1 VNPSAAVGVSS
12 GIMST
17 DATSSPRAAL
27 QVDPATLPDDAALL
41 KSLVAQLFAELQSR
55 DGRISDLEHRMSL
68 LLRKLYGSKS
78 EKLDPRQASL
88 FDLLTAAAEGQS
100 AVADDAP
107 PAAADDNSTDETPAA
122 TSATKQRP
130 GHGRRRLPDQLQRR
144 EVEHDLTEP
153 EKEALGGA
161 ANLVVIG
168 REVTEQL
175 EWEPSCLYVIRH
187 VQLTYARRQLLP
199 ESGLTL
205 AEQNVVT
212 ASKPPQPIAGGLP
225 GPGLLAQVLTSKYA
239 DHLPLNRF
247 QRISARHGV
256 ELSRQTTCGWAM
268 QCADLFHP
276 LYELMI
282 AEVLASY
289 VVNTDDTTVKIRDA
303 QRKLKCTG
311 YFHTYVGDVRHP
323 LIVFDYLSG
332 HGRDGPQNFLR
343 NFRGYLQA
351 DAAPIYDGLFNHP
364 RQLILEVG
372 CWMHGRRNFF
382 EDRATD
388 RPRAELVL
396 ARIRQLYA
404 VETELK
410 ARCADEWRDLPREEL
425 EDRIVDVRQERSL
438 PVLTTLHAWLE
449 AEKPKL
455 LPKAALRGAIDYLLN
470 HWQALVRY
478 TTDGKLAIDNGAAE
492 RALRGLTIGRRNWL
506 FCGSE
511 RGAQAAAVHFSL
523 IASCH
528 RHGIDAFA
536 YLRDILTRLP
546 LLGPAP
552 SRDDLRPLLPDRW
565 VKQ

>member
-1 VNPSAAVGVSS
+1 VFHIGN
-12 GIMST
+12 MST
-17 DATSSPRAAL
+17 DAASSPHAVL

-78 EKLDPRQASL
+78 EKLDPRQTSL
-88 FDLLTAAAEGQS
+88 FDLLAAVPPGQVP
-100 AVADDAP
+100 VANDSP
-107 PAAADDNSTDETPAA
+107 PAAAAEPDEIPNY
-122 TSATKQRP
+122 SMKQRP

-144 EVEHDLTEP
+144 EVEHDLTAP

-199 ESGLTL
+199 ESGLTR

-212 ASKPPQPIAGGLP
+212 ATKPPQPIAGGLP

-239 DHLPLNRF
+239 DHIPLHRF

-276 LYELMI
+276 LYKLMI
-282 AEVLASY
+282 AEVLASR
-289 VVNTDDTTVKIRDA
+289 VINTDDTFVKIRDA

-323 LIVFDYLSG
+323 LIVFDYTSG
-332 HGRDGPQNFLR
+332 HGRDGPQNFLG

-351 DAAPIYDGLFNHP
+351 DAAPIYDNLFHHP
-364 RQLILEVG
+364 QQLILEVG

-382 EDRATD
+382 EDRAAD

-396 ARIRQLYA
+396 AKIWQLYA
-404 VETELK
+404 VEAELK
-410 ARCADEWRDLPREEL
+410 ARCTNEWRDLPREEL
-425 EDRIVDVRQERSL
+425 EDRIVEVRQQGSV
-438 PVLTTLHAWLE
+438 PILTTLHAWLE
-449 AEKPKL
+449 AEKPNL
-455 LPKAALRGAIDYLLN
+455 LPKAALRGAMDYLLN

-478 TTDGKLAIDNGAAE
+478 TTDGALAIDNGAAE
-492 RALRGLTIGRRNWL
+492 RALRGLTIGRKNWL

-528 RHGIDAFA
+528 RHRLDAFA

-546 LLGPAP
+546 RLGPAP
-552 SRDDLRPLLPDRW
+552 SRDDLLPLLPDRW
-565 VKQ
+565 TKQ

>member
-1 VNPSAAVGVSS
+1 VNPSAAVGVSFS
-12 GIMST
+12 IMST
-17 DATSSPRAAL
+17 DAASSPQAAL
-27 QVDPATLPDDAALL
+27 QVDPATLPDDAAVL

-78 EKLDPRQASL
+78 EKLDPRQTSL
-88 FDLLTAAAEGQS
+88 FDLLTAAAEDET
-100 AVADDAP
+100 AAANTAP
-107 PAAADDNSTDETPAA
+107 PVATDDDSPNEMPAA
-122 TSATKQRP
+122 TSTTKQRP

-144 EVEHDLTEP
+144 EVEHDLTAP

-187 VQLTYARRQLLP
+187 VQLTYARRQPLP

-212 ASKPPQPIAGGLP
+212 ASKPPQPIDGGLP
-225 GPGLLAQVLTSKYA
+225 GPGLLAQVITSKYA
-239 DHLPLNRF
+239 DHIPLHRF
-247 QRISARHGV
+247 QRISKRHGV

-268 QCADLFHP
+268 QCADLFRP

-282 AEVLASY
+282 AEVLASF
-289 VVNTDDTTVKIRDA
+289 VVNADDTTVKIRDA

-311 YFHTYVGDVRHP
+311 YFHSYVGDVRHP
-323 LIVFDYLSG
+323 LIVFDYTSG
-332 HGRDGPQNFLR
+332 HGRDGPKNFLR

-388 RPRAELVL
+388 RPRAEVVL
-396 ARIRQLYA
+396 ARIGQLYA
-404 VETELK
+404 VERELK

-425 EDRIVDVRQERSL
+425 EDRIADVRQQRSL

-455 LPKAALRGAIDYLLN
+455 LPKAALRGAMDYLLN

-478 TTDGKLAIDNGAAE
+478 TTDGVLAIDNGAAE
-492 RALRGLTIGRRNWL
+492 RALRGLTIGRKNWL

-528 RHGIDAFA
+528 RHGLDAFA
-536 YLRDILTRLP
+536 YLRDILKRLP
-546 LLGPAP
+546 LLGSAP
-552 SRDDLRPLLPDRW
+552 SRDDLLTLLPDRW
-565 VKQ
+565 IKQ

>member
-1 VNPSAAVGVSS
+1 
-12 GIMST
+12 MST
-17 DATSSPRAAL
+17 DAASSPPAAL
-27 QVDPATLPDDAALL
+27 QVDPATLPNDAALL

-68 LLRKLYGSKS
+68 LLRKLYGNKS
-78 EKLDPRQASL
+78 EKLDPRQTSL
-88 FDLLTAAAEGQS
+88 FDVLAAAAEDQT
-100 AVADDAP
+100 ALANDVP
-107 PAAADDNSTDETPAA
+107 PGIAGGSSPDETPAA
-122 TSATKQRP
+122 TSTAKQRL

-144 EVEHDLTEP
+144 EIEHDLTEP

-199 ESGLTL
+199 ESGLKL

-212 ASKPPQPIAGGLP
+212 ASKPPQPIVGGLP

-239 DHLPLNRF
+239 DHIPLHRF

-268 QCADLFHP
+268 ECADLFYP

-282 AEVLASY
+282 DEVLASY

-311 YFHTYVGDVRHP
+311 YFHAYVGDVRHP
-323 LIVFDYLSG
+323 LIVFDYTSG
-332 HGRDGPQNFLR
+332 HGRDGPKNFLR

-351 DAAPIYDGLFNHP
+351 DAAPIYDDLFHHP

-396 ARIRQLYA
+396 ARIGQLYA
-404 VETELK
+404 VERELK
-410 ARCADEWRDLPREEL
+410 ARCADEWRNLPREEL
-425 EDRIVDVRQERSL
+425 EDRIADVRQERSV
-438 PVLTTLHAWLE
+438 PILTALHTWLE

-455 LPKAALRGAIDYLLN
+455 LPKAALRGAMDYLLN
-470 HWQALVRY
+470 HWQALLRY
-478 TTDGKLAIDNGAAE
+478 TTDGTLAIDNGAAE
-492 RALRGLTIGRRNWL
+492 RALRGLTIGRKNWL

-528 RHGIDAFA
+528 RHGRDAFA
-536 YLRDILTRLP
+536 YLRDVLTRLP
-546 LLGPAP
+546 RLGTAP
-552 SRDDLRPLLPDRW
+552 SRDELRPLLPDRW
-565 VKQ
+565 AKQ

>member
-1 VNPSAAVGVSS
+1 
-12 GIMST
+12 MST
-17 DATSSPRAAL
+17 DATSAPQAAL
-27 QVDPATLPDDAALL
+27 QVEPATLPDDAALL

-88 FDLLTAAAEGQS
+88 FDLLAAASEDQQTAVTHDTAS
-100 AVADDAP
+100 AMEAP
-107 PAAADDNSTDETPAA
+107 TEPRSPKPGT
-122 TSATKQRP
+122 

-144 EVEHDLTEP
+144 EKVHDLTDA

-161 ANLVVIG
+161 DNLVVIG

-212 ASKPPQPIAGGLP
+212 ASKPPQPIDGGLP

-247 QRISARHGV
+247 ERISGRHGV
-256 ELSRQTTCGWAM
+256 ELSRKTTCGWAL
-268 QCADLFHP
+268 QCGDLFRP
-276 LYELMI
+276 LYELMTE
-282 AEVLASY
+282 EVLLSQ
-289 VVNTDDTTVKIRDA
+289 VVHADDTTVKIRDA
-303 QRKLKCTG
+303 HRKLKCTG
-311 YFHTYVGDVRHP
+311 YFHAYVGDVDHP
-323 LIVFDYLSG
+323 LIVFDYTTS
-332 HGRDGPQNFLR
+332 HGRDGPKNFLR
-343 NFRGYLQA
+343 NFQGYLQA
-351 DAAPIYDGLFNHP
+351 DAASIYDGLFHRP
-364 RQLILEVG
+364 GQLILEVG

-382 EDRATD
+382 EARDTD

-396 ARIRQLYA
+396 AWIRQLYA
-404 VETELK
+404 VETDLK
-410 ARCADEWRDLPREEL
+410 TRCDGEWRNLPREER
-425 EDRIVDVRQERSL
+425 EDRIVAVRQERSV
-438 PVLTTLHAWLE
+438 PVLKALHDWLDVE
-449 AEKPKL
+449 SPKL
-455 LPKAALRGAIDYLLN
+455 TPKAAMRGAIDYLRN

-511 RGAQAAAVHFSL
+511 RGAQAAAIHFSL

-528 RHGIDAFA
+528 RRGIDAFA
-536 YLRDILTRLP
+536 YLRDILQQLP
-546 LLGPAP
+546 KLGPKP
-552 SRDDLRPLLPDRW
+552 SRTALLPLLPDRW
-565 VKQ
+565 SKR

>member
-1 VNPSAAVGVSS
+1 VNPSATVGVSF

-17 DATSSPRAAL
+17 DAASSPQADL
-27 QVDPATLPDDAALL
+27 QVDPTTLPDDAALL

-78 EKLDPRQASL
+78 EKLDPRQTSL
-88 FDLLTAAAEGQS
+88 FDLLTAAVEDQTT
-100 AVADDAP
+100 VASNAP
-107 PAAADDNSTDETPAA
+107 PAAPDDSSPDEMP
-122 TSATKQRP
+122 TSSAKQRP

-144 EVEHDLTEP
+144 EVEHDLTAA

-212 ASKPPQPIAGGLP
+212 ASKPPQPIDGGLP

-239 DHLPLNRF
+239 DHIPLHRF

-268 QCADLFHP
+268 QCADLFHL

-282 AEVLASY
+282 DEVLESY
-289 VVNTDDTTVKIRDA
+289 AVNTDDTPVKIRDA
-303 QRKLKCTG
+303 QRKLKHTG
-311 YFHTYVGDVRHP
+311 YFHPYVGDVRHP
-323 LIVFDYLSG
+323 LIVFDYTPDHS
-332 HGRDGPQNFLR
+332 RDGPQKFLR
-343 NFRGYLQA
+343 NYRGYLQA
-351 DAAPIYDGLFNHP
+351 DASSIYDGLFNRP
-364 RQLILEVG
+364 DQLILEVG

-382 EDRATD
+382 EARATD
-388 RPRAELVL
+388 RPRAELALV
-396 ARIRQLYA
+396 RIRQLYA
-404 VETELK
+404 VETDLK
-410 ARCADEWRDLPREEL
+410 ARCTEEWRDLPREER
-425 EDRIVDVRQERSL
+425 EDRIVAVRQERSV
-438 PVLTTLHAWLE
+438 PVLTALHAWLE

-455 LPKAALRGAIDYLLN
+455 LPKAPLRGAMDYLLN

-528 RHGIDAFA
+528 RHGLDAFA
-536 YLRDILTRLP
+536 FLRDVLTRLP
-546 LLGPAP
+546 RLGSAP
-552 SRDDLRPLLPDRW
+552 SRDDLRLLLPDRW
-565 VKQ
+565 TKL

>member
-1 VNPSAAVGVSS
+1 
-12 GIMST
+12 MST
-17 DATSSPRAAL
+17 DAASSPPAAL

-41 KSLVAQLFAELQSR
+41 KSLVAQLFAQLQSR

-78 EKLDPRQASL
+78 EKLDPRQTSL
-88 FDLLTAAAEGQS
+88 FDLLTAAPEGQT
-100 AVADDAP
+100 AVADDTP
-107 PAAADDNSTDETPAA
+107 LAAVGGSSPDETPAA
-122 TSATKQRP
+122 TSTAKQRP

-144 EVEHDLTEP
+144 EVEHDLTDP

-239 DHLPLNRF
+239 DHIPLHRF

-256 ELSRQTTCGWAM
+256 ELSRRTTCGWAM
-268 QCADLFHP
+268 QCADLFRP

-289 VVNTDDTTVKIRDA
+289 VVNTDDTPVKIRDA

-311 YFHTYVGDVRHP
+311 YFHTYVGDGRHP
-323 LIVFDYLSG
+323 LIVFDYTSG

-382 EDRATD
+382 ENRATD
-388 RPRAELVL
+388 RSRAELVL
-396 ARIRQLYA
+396 ARMGQLYA
-404 VETELK
+404 IERELK
-410 ARCADEWRDLPREEL
+410 ARCDEWRDLPREEL
-425 EDRIVDVRQERSL
+425 EDRIADVRQERSV

-455 LPKAALRGAIDYLLN
+455 VPKAALRGAMDYLLN

-478 TTDGKLAIDNGAAE
+478 TTDGALAIDNGAAE
-492 RALRGLTIGRRNWL
+492 RALRGLTIGRKNWL

-511 RGAQAAAVHFSL
+511 RGAQAAAIYFSL

-528 RHGIDAFA
+528 RHGLDAFA
-536 YLRDILTRLP
+536 YLRDVLTRLP
-546 LLGPAP
+546 RFGPAP
-552 SRDDLRPLLPDRW
+552 SHHDLLPLLPDRW
-565 VKQ
+565 TKR